1 MPLESNEQRSIPGPH
16 GLAVLLALVTFPL
29 IWVGGLVTTY
39 DAGMAV
45 PDWPGTYG
53 YNLFLYPWQ
62 TWLAAPWDLFIE
74 HGHRLLGAAAG
85 MIAIALVIVTWLTD
99 RRRHIQGLAAGALL
113 LVILQGALGGARV
126 LFDERL
132 VALVHGCVG
141 PLFFA
146 YLAAVIVLMSRPREA
161 NSAHR
166 DPFVSRG
173 LLRAVWITCGLAF
186 GQLVLGAIVRH
197 VPLSASPAVFRAA
210 LVLHLIVAGALSLQ
224 IIFASWKTWSIR
236 RHARGLALP
245 SLALPLLLLVQLGL
259 GVATYVARYSWPAW
273 MGDLPFAAGYVV
285 QERSLLQSLT
295 ITAHVATGS
304 LILFVATLLATRATR
319 WLVLSTE
326 YSVLSTKGD
335 SDVPRSHFRIP
346 TAPSAA

>member
-1 MPLESNEQRSIPGPH
+1 
-16 GLAVLLALVTFPL
+16 VTFPL

-45 PDWPGTYG
+45 PDWPSTYG
-53 YNLFLYPWQ
+53 YNLLAYPWQ
-62 TWLAAPWDLFIE
+62 TWLAGPWDLFIE

-85 MIAIALVIVTWLTD
+85 MIAIVLLVVTCLAD
-99 RRRHIQGLAAGALL
+99 RRRHVQGLAAGALV

-146 YLAAVIVLMSRPREA
+146 YLAGLIVLTSRPPDA
-161 NSAHR
+161 KPADLQPS
-166 DPFVSRG
+166 VSRA
-173 LLRAVWITCGLAF
+173 LLSTVWVTCGLAF
-186 GQLVLGAIVRH
+186 AQLVLGAIVRH
-197 VPLSASPAVFRAA
+197 VPLSASPGVFRAA

-224 IIFASWKTWSIR
+224 IVFASWKAWSLR
-236 RHARGLALP
+236 RAARGLALP
-245 SLALPLLLLVQLGL
+245 SAVLPLLLLVQLGL
-259 GVATYVARYSWPAW
+259 GVATYVAKYSWPAW

-285 QERSLLQSLT
+285 QEKSLVQSLT

-304 LILFVATLLATRATR
+304 LILFVATLLATRVTR
-319 WLVLSTE
+319 
-326 YSVLSTKGD
+326 YSVVSTQY
-335 SDVPRSHFRIP
+335 SVRR
-346 TAPSAA
+346 APSAPVSTSIHSRIAAASVA